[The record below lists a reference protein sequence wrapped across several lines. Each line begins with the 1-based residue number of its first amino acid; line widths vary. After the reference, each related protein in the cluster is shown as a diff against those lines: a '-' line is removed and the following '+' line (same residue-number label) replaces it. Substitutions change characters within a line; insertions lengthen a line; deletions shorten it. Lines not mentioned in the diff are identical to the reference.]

1 MTVAFDRM
9 YSLSGMAKKHR
20 RLSTS
25 MWEEM
30 VGLSQTPRLSLKQ
43 ILQEEENKNNSWIF
57 DYVPQ
62 KTPQPSFFTG
72 EINLVT

>member
-1 MTVAFDRM
+1 
-9 YSLSGMAKKHR
+9 MAKKHR

-30 VGLSQTPRLSLKQ
+30 VELSQTPRLSLKQ
-43 ILQEEENKNNSWIF
+43 ILQEET
-57 DYVPQ
+57 
-62 KTPQPSFFTG
+62 KTTHGYLIMSPKKPHNEPSFFTG